1 MSLNP
6 SDRAMNTNIT
16 QHPLQDVTD
25 SLSSG
30 DRVDSLLPQNIAAKS
45 LSKENWV
52 KFDDDV
58 NANTDVS
65 VSGENKTVNY
75 NNNSNDNSDQNTRE
89 SETTNRLQTPSP
101 IPPPIASKR
110 QTAVKVK
117 PDVVGD
123 IPTNLNSQSN
133 TEINS
138 TATIQPYLPTATQ
151 TAPAVLPTESI
162 HVNLNASGKTQ
173 QPNSQHQQ
181 QQHHNQKPKTP
192 TKAASAAIVSSH
204 GITNS
209 NNNNNSI
216 SNSPKQLQQQ
226 QQQQQQQHNQLPHLS
241 NNGTTSST
249 AVVATINNSHS
260 NNSPSRHVTLPVESQ
275 PPMRTIELS
284 TGRIREGFANG
295 DIIVTLLPANTKWP
309 WITPAVFR
317 PELVPEEL
325 MAQGLTVGDMLIKV
339 FSIAFLNSCLAFLV
353 LQLTVEEYV
362 HAMETLVND
371 YRFTVYNICYKRI
384 LVCWIL
390 FAFTVL
396 LTLLFSGLQGVALFS
411 LGVGWLFLN
420 AAAIFLCMWIKLR
433 LARGLEKCLAR
444 VNKQLIKHKI
454 LLILDDRG
462 RISCHK
468 VNLCFLYFDSAQCV
482 NFLNEFLEQTEQNG
496 GEAIKAGWEAKLDI
510 DLNDIVI
517 QGSNPVRLSRK
528 QAVAQELY
536 LSYLQR
542 WGKDFLRRR
551 LDWTVQEAG
560 VHETPRHLQSSI
572 CPCQYEE
579 EERGV
584 QLYLRYAS
592 RWGMEALRGLVDIT
606 PLEPGRHCGQ
616 FQCPC
621 QYIKEHLQ
629 CKPRGKLKCFNFVYW
644 VLASERYD

>member
-6 SDRAMNTNIT
+6 SDRATNTNIT

-325 MAQGLTVGDMLIKV
+325 MAQGLT
-339 FSIAFLNSCLAFLV
+339 
-353 LQLTVEEYV
+353 LTVEEYV

-528 QAVAQELY
+528 Q
-536 LSYLQR
+536 
-542 WGKDFLRRR
+542 
-551 LDWTVQEAG
+551 
-560 VHETPRHLQSSI
+560 
-572 CPCQYEE
+572 
-579 EERGV
+579 ERGV

-629 CKPRGKLKCFNFVYW
+629 CKPRGFPCNCIVYG
-644 VLASERYD
+644 SDPHFQYRY